1 MDAVFDVIIATS
13 RLGGG
18 ANFIVCSRRGAIQ
31 AFGHVAAATIDLEN
45 AIFESWRGCLRSRWK
60 GRSYLERE
68 EGKGGKD
75 AEGGVGA
82 ANRVI
87 SDCTCTCSSP
97 SGGRDGTMSHCQ

>member
-1 MDAVFDVIIATS
+1 MDAVFDVIVATS

-31 AFGHVAAATIDLEN
+31 AFGHVAAATIDLED

-68 EGKGGKD
+68 ERKRERREWMEEWKGEGMERMNGGK
-75 AEGGVGA
+75 EG
-82 ANRVI
+82 RKEEI
-87 SDCTCTCSSP
+87 
-97 SGGRDGTMSHCQ
+97 